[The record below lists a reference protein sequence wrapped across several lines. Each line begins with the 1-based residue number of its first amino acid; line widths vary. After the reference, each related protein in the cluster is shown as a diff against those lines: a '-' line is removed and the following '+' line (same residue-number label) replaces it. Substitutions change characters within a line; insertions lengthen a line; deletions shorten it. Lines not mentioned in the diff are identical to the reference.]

1 LHTLNA
7 KNLQPLYPRWQ
18 EFIQVRQALDPSG
31 KFLNAH
37 LSSIL
42 GVS

>member
-7 KNLQPLYPRWQ
+7 RTLQTLYPRWQ

-31 KFLNAH
+31 KFLNGH

>member
-7 KNLQPLYPRWQ
+7 KNLQPLYPRWR
-18 EFIQVRQALDPSG
+18 EFVDVRQALDPSG
-31 KFLNAH
+31 RFLNAH
-37 LSSIL
+37 LASIL